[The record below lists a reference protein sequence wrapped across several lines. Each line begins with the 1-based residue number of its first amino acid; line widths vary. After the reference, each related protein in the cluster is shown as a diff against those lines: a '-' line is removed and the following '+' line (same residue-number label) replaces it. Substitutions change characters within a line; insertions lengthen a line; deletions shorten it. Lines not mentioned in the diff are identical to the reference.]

1 MYASGATHPVPNPS
15 QRPDSSASG
24 SPTARRLATGPLMSS
39 VMSCSSR
46 YCCSTFSGGG
56 CSDAED
62 LRRHRISILAGDVL
76 TPTTSVFY
84 QLLTRN
90 GKSPKK
96 KEMNNFLACSQVGVQ
111 GSSARSPSSSM
122 TLKCASDEHQHRSA
136 WSRYFS
142 EQALGSTDLLSFLIL
157 TILRARIS
165 LFDITVYFEKKSN
178 LHAFPNLE
186 SRPLHAAKVWRPSV
200 YPAERRPGAHFNFPI
215 NWARG
220 IFSRTLLWP
229 AGLMIDCNA
238 NWTKQP

>member
-1 MYASGATHPVPNPS
+1 VYASGAAHPVPNPS

-39 VMSCSSR
+39 AMSCSSR

-62 LRRHRISILAGDVL
+62 LCRHRISILAGDVL

-165 LFDITVYFEKKSN
+165 LFDITVYFEKKN
-178 LHAFPNLE
+178 QTCTL
-186 SRPLHAAKVWRPSV
+186 SRISKAVRSMPPTSGGRP
-200 YPAERRPGAHFNFPI
+200 YTRRNG
-215 NWARG
+215 ARG
-220 IFSRTLLWP
+220 LILISPSTGRGESFSRTLF
-229 AGLMIDCNA
+229 
-238 NWTKQP
+238 